1 MHYFGVG
8 SCARSAGRGKYSFH
22 VTSQK
27 GLSSTEVATR
37 VSQGLANNV
46 DEASSRPLRDI
57 LTSNIFTKFNAILG
71 VLFVVV
77 MIAGSIADAL
87 FGLIVVTNSLI
98 GIVQELL
105 AKKKLDSLSL
115 MHSPTT
121 RVIRDGV
128 GISIPTQGVVQDDLI
143 ELRSGDQVPADG
155 HVLESHQLEINEANL
170 TGEIDAVPK
179 AIGDPLMSGTIVTA
193 GRGFYTAASV
203 GAEAYAHRIAAE
215 AKIFQRTGSE
225 IRRSIDK
232 LLVYIMWAIAIATP
246 LQLWSQFHV
255 NNSGSWRDAT
265 IRATAGLIGLV
276 PEGLVLLTTLAFL
289 TAAVQLTRQQVLVQE
304 LPAVEGLAR
313 VSVICL
319 DKTGTLTTGK
329 ILFEQLE
336 MLSAFSEEEVRGAL
350 GIIASDPTA
359 NGTLATI
366 ADAVPKVANWTA
378 VASIPFD
385 SSRKWQAVQ
394 FESHGTWILGAP
406 DVLLTADHPVSTNI
420 QALAQTG
427 RRVLLLSHSESPLI
441 DQTLP
446 SDLVPAAF
454 AVMQEEVRSDA
465 AETLSYFAAQ
475 GVTVKII
482 SGDNPVTV
490 AAIARGIGIEVGE
503 PLDARTVGAEAEEL
517 QETVA
522 AYTVF
527 GRVSPEQ
534 KRAFVRAL
542 QMRGEVVAMT
552 GDGVNDA
559 LALKQADIGIAM
571 DNGAAATKAVAQLIL
586 LDGQFSHLP
595 SVVAEGRRV
604 IGNVERVSNL
614 FVAKNVMSFVAILSA
629 ALIGRPFPLL
639 PRHLTLLSSITIGI
653 PAFVLALGPNLQR
666 YKPGFLRRVLT
677 FAVPAGAVAG
687 ITVVIADYVANISWG
702 VSAETQCSVVTA
714 SNSVINTECWRVGSG
729 ATLAVLI
736 VFFWILILLAR
747 PLRAWKLALVSAMG
761 GIGVFAFMVP
771 FAREFFNFN
780 LPTALMIES
789 SLIGL
794 AAIAAIECARRLIPA
809 K

>member
-1 MHYFGVG
+1 
-8 SCARSAGRGKYSFH
+8 
-22 VTSQK
+22 VTIEK
-27 GLSSTEVATR
+27 GLTSTEVATR

-46 DEASSRPLRDI
+46 DETSSRPLRDI

-128 GISIPTQGVVQDDLI
+128 AVSIPTKDVVQDDLI

-155 HVLESHQLEINEANL
+155 HVLESYQLEINEANL

-179 AIGDPLMSGTIVTA
+179 AAGDPLMSGTIVTA

-225 IRRSIDK
+225 IHRSINK
-232 LLVYIMWAIAIATP
+232 LLGYIMWAIAIATP

-255 NNSGSWRDAT
+255 NDSGNWRDAT
-265 IRATAGLIGLV
+265 IRATAGLIGLI

-336 MLSAFSEEEVRGAL
+336 ILDGPSEDEVRSAL

-359 NGTLATI
+359 NGTLSTI
-366 ADAVPKVANWTA
+366 ADAVPQVAKWTTS
-378 VASIPFD
+378 ASIPFD

-394 FESHGTWILGAP
+394 FDGHGTWVLGAP
-406 DVLLTADHPVSTNI
+406 DVLLSPEDPVSTSI
-420 QALAQTG
+420 EALAQTG
-427 RRVLLLSHSESPLI
+427 RRVLLLSHSSSPLTGK
-441 DQTLP
+441 TLP
-446 SDLVPAAF
+446 SDLRPAAF
-454 AVMQEEVRSDA
+454 AVLKEEVRTDA

-503 PLDARTVGAEAEEL
+503 PLDARTVGVEAEDL

-639 PRHLTLLSSITIGI
+639 PRHLTLLSSVTIGI
-653 PAFVLALGPNLQR
+653 PAFILALGPNLQR
-666 YKPGFLRRVLT
+666 YQPGFLRRVLS

-687 ITVVIADYVANISWG
+687 ITVVVADYVANISWG
-702 VSAETQCSVVTA
+702 VAAGTQCSVVTA
-714 SNSVINTECWRVGSG
+714 STSAINTECWRVGSG

-747 PLRAWKLALVSAMG
+747 PLRAWKLALVSSMI
-761 GIGVFAFMVP
+761 GIGVIAFTIP
-771 FAREFFNFN
+771 IAREFFNFN

-789 SLIGL
+789 GLIGL
-794 AAIAAIECARRLIPA
+794 AGIATIECARRLIP
-809 K
+809 KS

>member
-87 FGLIVVTNSLI
+87 FGLIVITNSLI

-179 AIGDPLMSGTIVTA
+179 AMGDPLMSGTIVTA

-336 MLSAFSEEEVRGAL
+336 VLTGPSEEEVRGAL
-350 GIIASDPTA
+350 GIIAADPTA

-366 ADAVPKVANWTA
+366 ADAVPQVSDWTA

-394 FESHGTWILGAP
+394 FDSHGTWVLGAP
-406 DVLLTADHPVSTNI
+406 DVLLASDHAVSARI
-420 QALAQTG
+420 GALAETG
-427 RRVLLLSHSESPLI
+427 RRVLLLSHSESPLV

-454 AVMQEEVRSDA
+454 AVLQEEVRADA
-465 AETLSYFAAQ
+465 A
-475 GVTVKII
+475 GDII
-482 SGDNPVTV
+482 RLPV
-490 AAIARGIGIEVGE
+490 G
-503 PLDARTVGAEAEEL
+503 
-517 QETVA
+517 
-522 AYTVF
+522 
-527 GRVSPEQ
+527 
-534 KRAFVRAL
+534 
-542 QMRGEVVAMT
+542 
-552 GDGVNDA
+552 
-559 LALKQADIGIAM
+559 
-571 DNGAAATKAVAQLIL
+571 
-586 LDGQFSHLP
+586 
-595 SVVAEGRRV
+595 
-604 IGNVERVSNL
+604 
-614 FVAKNVMSFVAILSA
+614 
-629 ALIGRPFPLL
+629 
-639 PRHLTLLSSITIGI
+639 
-653 PAFVLALGPNLQR
+653 
-666 YKPGFLRRVLT
+666 
-677 FAVPAGAVAG
+677 
-687 ITVVIADYVANISWG
+687 
-702 VSAETQCSVVTA
+702 
-714 SNSVINTECWRVGSG
+714 
-729 ATLAVLI
+729 
-736 VFFWILILLAR
+736 
-747 PLRAWKLALVSAMG
+747 
-761 GIGVFAFMVP
+761 
-771 FAREFFNFN
+771 
-780 LPTALMIES
+780 
-789 SLIGL
+789 
-794 AAIAAIECARRLIPA
+794 
-809 K
+809 

>member
-1 MHYFGVG
+1 M
-8 SCARSAGRGKYSFH
+8 
-22 VTSQK
+22 TIEK
-27 GLSSTEVATR
+27 GLTSTEVATR

-46 DEASSRPLRDI
+46 DETSSRPLRDI

-128 GISIPTQGVVQDDLI
+128 AVSIPTKDVVQDDLI

-155 HVLESHQLEINEANL
+155 HVLESYQLEINEANL

-179 AIGDPLMSGTIVTA
+179 AAGDPLMSGTIVTA

-225 IRRSIDK
+225 IHRSINK
-232 LLVYIMWAIAIATP
+232 LLGYIMWAIAIATP

-255 NNSGSWRDAT
+255 NDSGNWRDAT
-265 IRATAGLIGLV
+265 IRATAGLIGLI

-336 MLSAFSEEEVRGAL
+336 ILDGPSEDEVRSAL

-359 NGTLATI
+359 NGTLSTI
-366 ADAVPKVANWTA
+366 ADAVPQVAKWTTS
-378 VASIPFD
+378 ASIPFD

-394 FESHGTWILGAP
+394 FDGHGTWVLGAP
-406 DVLLTADHPVSTNI
+406 DVLLSPEDPVSTSI
-420 QALAQTG
+420 EALAQTG
-427 RRVLLLSHSESPLI
+427 RRVLLLSHSSSPLTGK
-441 DQTLP
+441 TLP
-446 SDLVPAAF
+446 SDLRPAAF
-454 AVMQEEVRSDA
+454 AVLKEEVRTDA

-503 PLDARTVGAEAEEL
+503 PLDARTVGVEAEDL

-639 PRHLTLLSSITIGI
+639 PRHLTLLSSVTIGI
-653 PAFVLALGPNLQR
+653 PAFILALGPNLQR
-666 YKPGFLRRVLT
+666 YQPGFLRRVLS

-687 ITVVIADYVANISWG
+687 ITVVVADYVANISWG
-702 VSAETQCSVVTA
+702 VAAGTQCSVVTA
-714 SNSVINTECWRVGSG
+714 STSAINTECWRVGSG

-747 PLRAWKLALVSAMG
+747 PLRAWKLALVSSMI
-761 GIGVFAFMVP
+761 GIGVIAFTIP

-789 SLIGL
+789 GLIGL
-794 AAIAAIECARRLIPA
+794 AGIATIECARRLIP
-809 K
+809 KS